1 MILGKNYFAPI
12 DEGED
17 YFYQIDSDQNEK
29 YETLESI
36 YNQIFTKEQTQEAKD
51 LSLYVRN
58 KNKYIDKS
66 LTYGE
71 VTFRSMAYIF
81 EFCKSRFDIK
91 EEGEFIDLG
100 SGIGCGVLSTVLC
113 FNFRKYIGIEFINA
127 LNNKAELNKKKFMDK
142 FIDIHNKYDKYLPE
156 YIYDTELKNQI
167 IYEIPNEKKKKKK
180 DDEKEEII
188 DEREAARLHEE
199 KLKKYLLES
208 NNHEHT
214 LNVLEMIFGKNED
227 EGEGGYASYVKKCK
241 IRNEKFFE
249 EYEKKQKELKKA
261 KEKELEKERNILARS
276 PDYVK
281 KGTVKLLLHGKDSIL
296 RKLESKE
303 NDKNNNNPKAKGNK
317 LSIVEEMKKEEKSS
331 ESSDEVVK
339 KKIITPYIEFIC
351 GNFINFDLT
360 EASFIFCNSTC
371 FSNELLLNISKKINK
386 EAQVGCIVIT
396 FTKKLPF
403 LDKNEWDIKQGF
415 KRLMSWGLATVFV
428 HRRIKNKK
436 SSSNATSKKSGTKSG
451 SNDSSVS
458 SPSETSGD

>member
-17 YFYQIDSDQNEK
+17 YFYQIDSDQNVK

-36 YNQIFTKEQTQEAKD
+36 YNEIFTKQQTQEAKD
-51 LSLYVRN
+51 LSLYIRN

-81 EFCKSRFDIK
+81 EYCHSRFDIK
-91 EEGEFIDLG
+91 EEGDFIDLG
-100 SGIGCGVLSTVLC
+100 SGIGCGVLSAVLC

-127 LNNKAELNKKKFMDK
+127 LNNKAEINKKTFMDK
-142 FIDIHNKYDKYLPE
+142 FIEIHNKYDEYLPE
-156 YIYDTELKNQI
+156 YIFDTELKNQI
-167 IYEIPNEKKKKKK
+167 IYEVPKENKKKLK
-180 DDEKEEII
+180 DEKNKEEI
-188 DEREAARLHEE
+188 DENEAAKLHEE
-199 KLKKYLLES
+199 KLKKYLIDS
-208 NNHEHT
+208 HNPDHH
-214 LNVLEMIFGKNED
+214 LNVLEIIYGKNNED
-227 EGEGGYASYVKKCK
+227 EGDYLSYAKKCK

-249 EYEKKQKELKKA
+249 EYEKKKKEAEKA
-261 KEKELEKERNILARS
+261 EEKEMKKEREILARS

-281 KGTVKLLLHGKDSIL
+281 RGTVRNLLHGKNSIL
-296 RKLESKE
+296 KKLESNE
-303 NDKNNNNPKAKGNK
+303 DFNDKKNPKRHSVNQDLKIN
-317 LSIVEEMKKEEKSS
+317 EKTS
-331 ESSDEVVK
+331 ESSDDEFEK
-339 KKIITPYIEFIC
+339 RKIVTPHIEFIC

-371 FSNELLLNISKKINK
+371 FSNELLLNISKKLSK
-386 EAQVGCIVIT
+386 EVQVGCIVIT

-403 LDKNEWDIKQGF
+403 LNTEEWEIKKGF

-436 SSSNATSKKSGTKSG
+436 SSGNTSSKKSGTKSG
-451 SNDSSVS
+451 SHSSSVS
-458 SPSETSGD
+458 SPSESSNN

>member
-1 MILGKNYFAPI
+1 MILGKNYFAPK

-17 YFYQIDSDQNEK
+17 YFYQIDSDQNIK

-36 YNQIFTKEQTQEAKD
+36 YNEIFTKEQTQEAKD
-51 LSLYVRN
+51 LSLYIRN

-81 EFCKSRFDIK
+81 EYCKSRFDIK
-91 EEGEFIDLG
+91 EEGDFIDLG
-100 SGIGCGVLSTVLC
+100 SGIGCGVLSAVLC
-113 FNFRKYIGIEFINA
+113 FNFRKYLGIEFINA
-127 LNNKAELNKKKFMDK
+127 LNNKAEINKKNFMDK
-142 FIDIHNKYDKYLPE
+142 FKEIHNKYNEYLPE
-156 YIYDTELKNQI
+156 YIFDTELGNQI
-167 IYEIPNEKKKKKK
+167 IYEVPKEFKKKLKDDKKK
-180 DDEKEEII
+180 EDNIDEKE
-188 DEREAARLHEE
+188 AAKLQEE
-199 KLKKYLLES
+199 KLKKYLKDS
-208 NNHEHT
+208 HNPDHH
-214 LNVLEMIFGKNED
+214 LNVLEIIYGKNNEEED
-227 EGEGGYASYVKKCK
+227 GEGYLSYPKKCK

-249 EYEKKQKELKKA
+249 EYEKKQKEIKKA
-261 KEKELEKERNILARS
+261 EEKEIEKEKDIMARS
-276 PDYVK
+276 PEYVK

-296 RKLESKE
+296 RKLESK
-303 NDKNNNNPKAKGNK
+303 KTFINN
-317 LSIVEEMKKEEKSS
+317 EKKTKKVSVNQDIKIEEKSS
-331 ESSDEVVK
+331 ENSNEVEK

-371 FSNELLLNISKKINK
+371 FSNELLLNISKKLSK

-403 LDKNEWDIKQGF
+403 LNTNEWEIKNGF

-436 SSSNATSKKSGTKSG
+436 SSGNASSKKTGSKSG
-451 SNDSSVS
+451 SNDSSLS

>member
-17 YFYQIDSDQNEK
+17 YFYQVDSDQNEK

-36 YNQIFTKEQTQEAKD
+36 YNEIFTKEQTQEAKD
-51 LSLYVRN
+51 LSLYIRN

-81 EFCKSRFDIK
+81 EYCKSRFDIK

-100 SGIGCGVLSTVLC
+100 SGIGCGVLSAVLC

-127 LNNKAELNKKKFMDK
+127 LNNKAEINKKKFMDK
-142 FIDIHNKYDKYLPE
+142 FIDICNKYDEYLPE
-156 YIYDTELKNQI
+156 YIYDTELNNQI
-167 IYEIPNEKKKKKK
+167 IYEIPNLNKKKKK
-180 DDEKEEII
+180 DDKKEENL
-188 DEREAARLHEE
+188 DENEAAKLQEE
-199 KLKKYLLES
+199 KLNKYMFEN

-214 LNVLEMIFGKNED
+214 LNVLEMIFGKNNED
-227 EGEGGYASYVKKCK
+227 EEGGYASYAKKCK

-249 EYEKKQKELKKA
+249 EYEKKQKEIKKA
-261 KEKELEKERNILARS
+261 EEKEIEKERNIMARS

-296 RKLESKE
+296 RKLESKKTFK
-303 NDKNNNNPKAKGNK
+303 DNNKKGKGNR
-317 LSIVEEMKKEEKSS
+317 LSIVQDIEAKEKSS
-331 ESSDEVVK
+331 ESSDEVEK
-339 KKIITPYIEFIC
+339 KKVITPYIEFIC

-403 LDKNEWDIKQGF
+403 LNTKEWDIKKGF

-428 HRRIKNKK
+428 HRRIKNNK